1 VGAGIFVAPCGTLRT
16 CGITF
21 LRLAALVVRNP
32 IFARRRHSGATS
44 HNSGT
49 MSGSRLHTASEVARH
64 CTEADCWVSVFGR
77 VYDLTPLLAEGHGTL
92 ADPIIDAA
100 GTDVSHWFD
109 RNSGDVRAQQQLG
122 AADRAL

>member
-1 VGAGIFVAPCGTLRT
+1 
-16 CGITF
+16 
-21 LRLAALVVRNP
+21 
-32 IFARRRHSGATS
+32 
-44 HNSGT
+44 

-109 RNSGDVRAQQQLG
+109 RNSGDVRAQHRLG
-122 AADRAL
+122 DAGGAMCISRAGAC